1 MKKNY
6 YEEKISYI
14 ESLIKNKKYKKANQE
29 ILNELNLP
37 YVPKIYED
45 IFNSMFEQIKEY
57 SENNFSKTISKDV
70 AIDYLIS
77 NDEKKETIAIELL
90 RKHNLHHDKE
100 IIKKRIETWNLNK
113 TILKAYLFEIL
124 VEQNI
129 NIDINLNGIILNPAK
144 FGSILDKKE
153 VQKTILEIEKIFIK
167 NPSWK
172 ELAINEFHKF
182 LLFTYP
188 AVPVK
193 PKEFAY
199 DIAKIIESHF
209 DKKTSLTI
217 KQQRIKNILSS

>member
-100 IIKKRIETWNLNK
+100 IIKKRIET
-113 TILKAYLFEIL
+113 
-124 VEQNI
+124 
-129 NIDINLNGIILNPAK
+129 
-144 FGSILDKKE
+144 
-153 VQKTILEIEKIFIK
+153 
-167 NPSWK
+167 
-172 ELAINEFHKF
+172 
-182 LLFTYP
+182 
-188 AVPVK
+188 
-193 PKEFAY
+193 
-199 DIAKIIESHF
+199 
-209 DKKTSLTI
+209 
-217 KQQRIKNILSS
+217 